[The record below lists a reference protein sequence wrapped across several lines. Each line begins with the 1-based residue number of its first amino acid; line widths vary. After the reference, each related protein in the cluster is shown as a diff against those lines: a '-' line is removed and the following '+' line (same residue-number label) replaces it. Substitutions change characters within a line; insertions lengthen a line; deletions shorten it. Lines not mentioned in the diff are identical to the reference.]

1 MPNHITNRLTIIPNE
16 TNVTLFT
23 GEDVLRVREAIKGER
38 EDQYIDFHK
47 IAPIPKELEG
57 TVSPMRIISQ
67 EEYDSQELKIAT
79 NDLTENEKNW
89 GISRGLT
96 QALADEYKKKF
107 GHCDWYGW
115 QTANWGTK
123 WNAYEQVEHDA
134 NVIEF
139 DTAWSTPYSLLVNLS
154 KMFPQVTFEVEYAD
168 EDFGYNVGRYVLLNG
183 ETIEE
188 NIPDG
193 GSQEALEMAMDI
205 KGDEE
210 YYLESYLIDEA
221 DEDGELSD
229 FAETLIQIAHERGKL
244 VEDYPVI
251 VLDKLKE
258 LALADEQF
266 ERVVE
271 IDKLLTKANSTD
283 DEDYQSGLLYG
294 VDNNQ

>member
-1 MPNHITNRLTIIPNE
+1 MPNHITNRLTIIGTE
-16 TNVTLFT
+16 EEVAQ
-23 GEDVLRVREAIKGER
+23 VRAKIKGEEADR
-38 EDQYIDFHK
+38 FIDFHK

-67 EEYDSQELKIAT
+67 EEYDIQEKKIAT

-89 GISRGLT
+89 GISRSLT
-96 QALADEYKKKF
+96 QALVDEYQEKF

-154 KMFPQVTFEVEYAD
+154 KMFPQITFEVEYAD

-183 ETIEE
+183 ETIEQ

-210 YYLESYLIDEA
+210 YYLEGYLIDEA

-229 FAETLIQIAHERGKL
+229 FAETLIQIAHERDILHK
-244 VEDYPVI
+244 EYPVI
-251 VLDKLKE
+251 VLEKLRE
-258 LALADEQF
+258 LALADENF
-266 ERVVE
+266 ERVIQIGNYLAKE
-271 IDKLLTKANSTD
+271 DSKD

>member
-1 MPNHITNRLTIIPNE
+1 MPNHITNRLTIIGTE
-16 TNVTLFT
+16 EEVAQVRAKIR
-23 GEDVLRVREAIKGER
+23 GEEADR
-38 EDQYIDFHK
+38 FIDFHK

-67 EEYDSQELKIAT
+67 EEYDIQEKKIAT

-89 GISRGLT
+89 GISRSLT
-96 QALADEYKKKF
+96 QALADEYKEKF

-123 WNAYEQVEHDA
+123 WNAYEQYSDDA

-154 KMFPQVTFEVEYAD
+154 KMFPQITFEVEYAD

-183 ETIEE
+183 EDTEQ

-193 GSQEALEMAMDI
+193 GTQEAIEMAMEI
-205 KGDEE
+205 KGDDE
-210 YYLESYLIDEA
+210 YYLEGYLIDDA
-221 DEDGELSD
+221 DEDGELSG
-229 FAETLIQIAHERGKL
+229 FAETLIQIAHERNILHK
-244 VEDYPVI
+244 EYPPV
-251 VLDKLKE
+251 VLEKLKE

-271 IDKLLTKANSTD
+271 IDKLLSANESKD

>member
-1 MPNHITNRLTIIPNE
+1 MPNHITNRLTIIGTE
-16 TNVTLFT
+16 EQVAQ
-23 GEDVLRVREAIKGER
+23 VRAEIKGER

-57 TVSPMRIISQ
+57 TVSPMRIVSQ
-67 EEYDSQELKIAT
+67 EEYDAQEKKIAT
-79 NDLTENEKNW
+79 DDLTENEKNW
-89 GISRGLT
+89 GISRSLT
-96 QALADEYKKKF
+96 QALADEYKEKF

-123 WNAYEQVEHDA
+123 WNAYDQYSNDDA
-134 NVIEF
+134 VIEF
-139 DTAWSTPYSLLVNLS
+139 NTAWSTPYSLLVNLS
-154 KMFPQVTFEVEYAD
+154 KKYPQVTFEVEYAD
-168 EDFGYNVGRYVLLNG
+168 EDFGYNVGKYVLLDG
-183 ETIEE
+183 EVIEQ

-193 GSQEALEMAMDI
+193 GSQEAIEMAMDI
-205 KGDEE
+205 KGDDE
-210 YYLESYLIDEA
+210 YYLEGYLIDDA

-229 FAETLIQIAHERGKL
+229 FAETLIQIAHERNIL
-244 VEDYPVI
+244 HEEYPPV
-251 VLDKLKE
+251 VLEKLKE

-271 IDKLLTKANSTD
+271 IDRVLATKDSKD

>member
-1 MPNHITNRLTIIPNE
+1 MPNHITNRLTII
-16 TNVTLFT
+16 
-23 GEDVLRVREAIKGER
+23 GAIEDVLKVREAIKGTK
-38 EDQYIDFHK
+38 EDQFIDFNK

-67 EEYDSQELKIAT
+67 EEYDKQEERISKGEIS
-79 NDLTENEKNW
+79 ENEKNW
-89 GISRGLT
+89 GLSKGLT
-96 QALADEYKKKF
+96 QELADEYIQKF
-107 GHCDWYGW
+107 GYCEWYGW
-115 QTANWGTK
+115 QSANWGTK
-123 WNAYEQVEHDA
+123 WNAYDQYSNDE

-139 DTAWSTPYSLLVNLS
+139 NTAWSTPYSLLVNLS

-183 ETIEE
+183 ETIEQ

-193 GSQEALEMAMDI
+193 GTQEAIEMAMDI
-205 KGDEE
+205 KGDDE
-210 YYLESYLIDEA
+210 YYLEGYLIDDA
-221 DEDGELSD
+221 DEDGELSG
-229 FAETLIQIAHERGKL
+229 FAETLIQIAHERGVLHK
-244 VEDYPVI
+244 EYPVI
-251 VLDKLKE
+251 VLEKLKE

>member
-1 MPNHITNRLTIIPNE
+1 MPNHITNRLTIIGTE
-16 TNVTLFT
+16 EQVAQVRAEIR
-23 GEDVLRVREAIKGER
+23 GEEADR
-38 EDQYIDFHK
+38 FIDFHK

-57 TVSPMRIISQ
+57 TVSPMRIVSQ
-67 EEYDSQELKIAT
+67 EEYDIQEKKIAE
-79 NDLTENEKNW
+79 NDLTENERNW
-89 GISRGLT
+89 GISRSLT

-123 WNAYEQVEHDA
+123 WNAYEQHEVDE

-154 KMFPQVTFEVEYAD
+154 KKYPQVTFEVEYAD
-168 EDFGYNVGRYVLLNG
+168 EDFGYNVGKYVLLDG
-183 ETIEE
+183 ETIDQ

-193 GSQEALEMAMDI
+193 GSQEAIEMAMDI
-205 KGDEE
+205 KGDDE
-210 YYLESYLIDEA
+210 YYLEGYLIDDA

-244 VEDYPVI
+244 SKEYPPV
-251 VLDKLKE
+251 VLDKLRE

-266 ERVVE
+266 ERVVQIGNYLAKE
-271 IDKLLTKANSTD
+271 DSKD

>member
-1 MPNHITNRLTIIPNE
+1 MPNHITNRLSIIGTE
-16 TNVTLFT
+16 EQVAQ
-23 GEDVLRVREAIKGER
+23 VRAEIKGER

-57 TVSPMRIISQ
+57 TVSPMRIVSQ
-67 EEYDSQELKIAT
+67 EEYDIQELKIAT

-89 GISRGLT
+89 GISRSLT

-115 QTANWGTK
+115 QTSNWGTK
-123 WNAYEQVEHDA
+123 WNAYEQHEIDA

-154 KMFPQVTFEVEYAD
+154 KKYPQVTFEVEYAD
-168 EDFGYNVGRYVLLNG
+168 EDFGYNVGKYVLLNG
-183 ETIEE
+183 ETIDQ

-193 GSQEALEMAMDI
+193 GSQEAIEMAMDI

-210 YYLESYLIDEA
+210 YYLEGYLVDEA

-229 FAETLIQIAHERGKL
+229 FAGTLIQIAHERGKL
-244 VEDYPVI
+244 SKEYPPV
-251 VLDKLKE
+251 VLDKLRE

-266 ERVVE
+266 ERVIQIGNYLAKE
-271 IDKLLTKANSTD
+271 DSKD

>member
-1 MPNHITNRLTIIPNE
+1 MPNHITNRLTIIGTE
-16 TNVTLFT
+16 EQVAQ
-23 GEDVLRVREAIKGER
+23 VRAEIKGER

-57 TVSPMRIISQ
+57 TISPMRIISQ
-67 EEYDSQELKIAT
+67 EEYDIQEKKIAT
-79 NDLTENEKNW
+79 DDLTENERNW
-89 GISRGLT
+89 GFSRSLT

-123 WNAYEQVEHDA
+123 WNGYDQYSDDT

-139 DTAWSTPYSLLVNLS
+139 NTAWSTPYNLLVNLS
-154 KMFPQVTFEVEYAD
+154 KKYPQVTFEVEYAD
-168 EDFGYNVGRYVLLNG
+168 EDFGYNVGKYVLLDG
-183 ETIEE
+183 ETIDQ

-193 GSQEALEMAMDI
+193 GSQEAIEMAMDI

-210 YYLESYLIDEA
+210 YYLEGYLTDEA

-244 VEDYPVI
+244 FDDYPTI
-251 VLDKLKE
+251 ILDKLKE

-266 ERVVE
+266 ERVVA
-271 IDKLLTKANSTD
+271 IDKLLATKETET
-283 DEDYQSGLLYG
+283 EDQ
-294 VDNNQ
+294 

>member
-1 MPNHITNRLTIIPNE
+1 MPNHITNRLTIIVNE
-16 TNVTLFT
+16 HTLFKQ
-23 GEDVLRVREAIKGER
+23 EELLRIRKEIKGEQ
-38 EDQYIDFHK
+38 EEQYIDFHK

-67 EEYDSQELKIAT
+67 EEYDIQEAKIAT
-79 NDLTENEKNW
+79 DDLTENEKNW

-96 QALADEYKKKF
+96 QALADEYKAKF

-123 WNAYEQVEHDA
+123 WNGYDQYSDDD

-139 DTAWSTPYSLLVNLS
+139 NTAWSTPYSLLVNLS
-154 KMFPQVTFEVEYAD
+154 KKYPQATFEVEYAD
-168 EDFGYNVGRYVLLNG
+168 EDFGYNVGKYVLVNG
-183 ETIEE
+183 ETIDE

-193 GSQEALEMAMDI
+193 GTQEAIEMAMDI
-205 KGDEE
+205 KGDDE
-210 YYLESYLIDEA
+210 YYLESYLVDEA
-221 DEDGELSD
+221 DEEEDGELNS
-229 FAETLIQIAHERGKL
+229 FVENLIQIAHERKYL
-244 VEDYPVI
+244 LEDYPII
-251 VLDKLKE
+251 VLNKLKE

-266 ERVVE
+266 ERIIE
-271 IDKLLTKANSTD
+271 IDRLLTAKDTKD

>member
-1 MPNHITNRLTIIPNE
+1 MPNHITNRLTIIGTE
-16 TNVTLFT
+16 EQVAQ
-23 GEDVLRVREAIKGER
+23 VRAEIKGER

-57 TVSPMRIISQ
+57 TISPMRIISQ
-67 EEYDSQELKIAT
+67 EEYDIQEKKIAT
-79 NDLTENEKNW
+79 DDLTENERNW
-89 GISRGLT
+89 GFSRSLT

-123 WNAYEQVEHDA
+123 WNGYDQYEVDE
-134 NVIEF
+134 NCIEF
-139 DTAWSTPYSLLVNLS
+139 NTAWGTPVTLLTALSL
-154 KMFPQVTFEVEYAD
+154 KYPQVTFEVEYAD
-168 EDFGYNVGRYVLLNG
+168 EDFGYNVGKFVLLNG
-183 ETIEE
+183 ETIDQ

-193 GSQEALEMAMDI
+193 GSQEAIEMAMDI
-205 KGDEE
+205 KGDED
-210 YYLESYLIDEA
+210 YYLEGYLTDEA
-221 DEDGELSD
+221 DEDGELSG

-244 VEDYPVI
+244 SKEYPPV
-251 VLDKLKE
+251 VLDKLRE

-266 ERVVE
+266 ERVVQIGNYLAKE
-271 IDKLLTKANSTD
+271 DSKD

>member
-1 MPNHITNRLTIIPNE
+1 MPNHITNRLSIIGTE
-16 TNVTLFT
+16 KQVAQVRAEIR
-23 GEDVLRVREAIKGER
+23 GEEADR
-38 EDQYIDFHK
+38 FIDFHK

-67 EEYDSQELKIAT
+67 EEYDIQEKKIAT

-89 GISRGLT
+89 GISRSLT

-107 GHCDWYGW
+107 GYCDWYGW

-123 WNAYEQVEHDA
+123 WNAYEQYSDDT

-139 DTAWSTPYSLLVNLS
+139 DTAWSTPYALLVNLS

-168 EDFGYNVGRYVLLNG
+168 EDFGYNVGKYVLLNG

-193 GSQEALEMAMDI
+193 GSQEAIEMAMDI

-210 YYLESYLIDEA
+210 YYLEGYLTDEA

-229 FAETLIQIAHERGKL
+229 FAETLIQIAHEKGKL
-244 VEDYPVI
+244 LEEYPPV
-251 VLDKLKE
+251 VLEKLKE

-266 ERVVE
+266 ERVIQIGNYLAKE
-271 IDKLLTKANSTD
+271 DSKD

>member
-1 MPNHITNRLTIIPNE
+1 MPNHITNRLTIIGTE
-16 TNVTLFT
+16 EQVAQ
-23 GEDVLRVREAIKGER
+23 VRAEIKGDK

-57 TVSPMRIISQ
+57 TISPMRIISQ
-67 EEYDSQELKIAT
+67 EEYDIQEKKIAT

-115 QTANWGTK
+115 QTSNWGTK

-154 KMFPQVTFEVEYAD
+154 KKYPQVTFEVEYAD
-168 EDFGYNVGRYVLLNG
+168 EDFGYNVGKYVLLNG

-193 GSQEALEMAMDI
+193 GSQEAIEMAMDI
-205 KGDEE
+205 KGDDE
-210 YYLESYLIDEA
+210 YYLESYLVDEA

-229 FAETLIQIAHERGKL
+229 FAGTLIQIAHERGKL
-244 VEDYPVI
+244 FDDYPTI
-251 VLDKLKE
+251 ILDKLKE

-266 ERVVE
+266 ERVVA
-271 IDKLLTKANSTD
+271 IDKLLATKETET
-283 DEDYQSGLLYG
+283 EDQ
-294 VDNNQ
+294 

>member
-1 MPNHITNRLTIIPNE
+1 MPNHITNRLTIIGTE
-16 TNVTLFT
+16 QQVAQ
-23 GEDVLRVREAIKGER
+23 VRAEIKGEQ
-38 EDQYIDFHK
+38 EEQYIDFHK

-57 TVSPMRIISQ
+57 TVSPMRIVSQ
-67 EEYDSQELKIAT
+67 EEYDAQELKIAT
-79 NDLTENEKNW
+79 DDLTENERNW
-89 GISRGLT
+89 GISRSLT

-123 WNAYEQVEHDA
+123 WNAYEQHEIDA

-154 KMFPQVTFEVEYAD
+154 KKYPQVTFEVEYAD
-168 EDFGYNVGRYVLLNG
+168 EDFGYNVGKYVLLDG
-183 ETIEE
+183 ETIDQ

-193 GSQEALEMAMDI
+193 GSQEAIEMAMDI

-210 YYLESYLIDEA
+210 YYLEGYLTDEA

-229 FAETLIQIAHERGKL
+229 FAGTLIQIAHERGKL
-244 VEDYPVI
+244 SKEYPPV
-251 VLDKLKE
+251 VLDKLRE

-266 ERVVE
+266 ERVIQIGNYLAKE
-271 IDKLLTKANSTD
+271 DSKD
-283 DEDYQSGLLYG
+283 DEDYQSGVLYG

>member
-1 MPNHITNRLTIIPNE
+1 MPNHITNRLTIIGTE
-16 TNVTLFT
+16 QQVAL
-23 GEDVLRVREAIKGER
+23 VRAKIKGE
-38 EDQYIDFHK
+38 EADKFIDFHK

-67 EEYDSQELKIAT
+67 EEYDAQELKIAT

-89 GISRGLT
+89 GISRSLT
-96 QALADEYKKKF
+96 QALADEYREKF

-123 WNAYEQVEHDA
+123 WNAYEQYSNDDA
-134 NVIEF
+134 VIEF

-154 KMFPQVTFEVEYAD
+154 KMFPQISFEVEYAD
-168 EDFGYNVGRYVLLNG
+168 EDFGYNVGRYVLLDG
-183 ETIEE
+183 ETIEQ

-193 GSQEALEMAMDI
+193 GTQEAIEMAMDI
-205 KGDEE
+205 KGDDE
-210 YYLESYLIDEA
+210 YYLEGYLIDEA

-229 FAETLIQIAHERGKL
+229 FAETLIQIAHERNILHK
-244 VEDYPVI
+244 EYPVI
-251 VLDKLKE
+251 ILDKLKE

-271 IDKLLTKANSTD
+271 IDELLAKANNTKD

>member
-1 MPNHITNRLTIIPNE
+1 MPNHITNRLTIIGTE
-16 TNVTLFT
+16 EQVAQ
-23 GEDVLRVREAIKGER
+23 VRAEIKGER

-47 IAPIPKELEG
+47 IAPIPKELKG
-57 TVSPMRIISQ
+57 TVSPMRIVSQ
-67 EEYDSQELKIAT
+67 EEYDIQEKKIAT

-89 GISRGLT
+89 GLSRSLT
-96 QALADEYKKKF
+96 QALADEYKEKF

-123 WNAYEQVEHDA
+123 WNAYEQHEIDE

-154 KMFPQVTFEVEYAD
+154 KKYPQVTFEVEYAD
-168 EDFGYNVGRYVLLNG
+168 EDFGYNVGKYVLLNG
-183 ETIEE
+183 ETIDQ

-193 GSQEALEMAMDI
+193 GSQEAIEMAMDI

-210 YYLESYLIDEA
+210 YYLEGYLVDEA

-229 FAETLIQIAHERGKL
+229 FAGTLIQIAHERGKL
-244 VEDYPVI
+244 SKEYPPV
-251 VLDKLKE
+251 VLDKLRE

-266 ERVVE
+266 ERVIQIGNYLAKE
-271 IDKLLTKANSTD
+271 DSKD